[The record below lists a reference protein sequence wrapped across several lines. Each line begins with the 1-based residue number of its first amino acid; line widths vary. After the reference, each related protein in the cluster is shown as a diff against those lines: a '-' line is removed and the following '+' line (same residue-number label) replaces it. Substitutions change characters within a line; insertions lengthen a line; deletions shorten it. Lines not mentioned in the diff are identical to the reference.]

1 MTLIYTYPFDLW
13 AELALL
19 MVSGAAFYFLFQHK
33 KSKHKYS
40 LLAFSVLLFL
50 FSASS
55 LYRGWGISQALQ
67 NECRGL
73 GCTVIEGYV
82 RDFRS
87 HQGSKKFRTNEFS
100 IDGRRF
106 TLYGSSSDAKGFD
119 GYDLIVENGGEITPG
134 SYVRLYVYDG
144 KIIKLYKE
152 EP

>member
-1 MTLIYTYPFDLW
+1 MRLIYTYPFDLLT
-13 AELALL
+13 ELTLL
-19 MVSGAAFYFLFQHK
+19 MASGAAFYFLFQQK
-33 KSKHKYS
+33 QSKHKYP
-40 LLAFSVLLFL
+40 LLAFSVLLFV

-55 LYRGWGISQALQ
+55 LYRGWCISQALN
-67 NECRGL
+67 NECRGQ
-73 GCTVIEGYV
+73 GCTLIEGDV

-106 TLYGSSSDAKGFD
+106 TLYGSSSDPKGFD
-119 GYDLIVENGGEITPG
+119 GYGLIVEKGGEITPG